1 MGFFAKFFGNTY
13 NDSQIASQVQ
23 TAIDTDPLIKDP
35 GAVVA
40 ASEKGVITLSGVVQK
55 EQEKDRIEG
64 VVRNALTTVGMK
76 HERIINDLKI
86 SRQKL

>member
-1 MGFFAKFFGNTY
+1 MGFFAKLFGKSY
-13 NDSQIASQVQ
+13 NDGQIAATVQ

-35 GAVVA
+35 GSVVA
-40 ASEKGVITLSGVVQK
+40 ASDKGVITLSGVVHKQ
-55 EQEKDRIEG
+55 QEKDRIEG

-76 HERIINDLKI
+76 HERIINELKV

>member
-1 MGFFAKFFGNTY
+1 MGFFAKFFGKSY
-13 NDSQIASQVQ
+13 NDGQITATVQ
-23 TAIDTDPLIKDP
+23 TAIDNDPLIKDP

-55 EQEKDRIEG
+55 EQEKNRIEG
-64 VVRNALTTVGMK
+64 VVRSALTTVGMK